1 MSGRLGRGIPNR
13 MTTELRTVDDVA
25 PFPIQNSLTGQFRPT
40 AGTRGLPD
48 YMSLWAG
55 QSSPLISHDD
65 ADALIESL
73 IVAGDG

>member
-1 MSGRLGRGIPNR
+1 MLVTRANAIA
-13 MTTELRTVDDVA
+13 VA
-25 PFPIQNSLTGQFRPT
+25 IRPPEDSSIIWT
-40 AGTRGLPD
+40 AAAKNAMQD
-48 YMSLWAG
+48 YMFLWAG